1 MALARHL
8 LKQLGLPRQAP
19 AVAVSTAGC
28 MADTVTVNGR
38 QQPLLWDT
46 EGGLASM
53 ARKLLGRA

>member
-1 MALARHL
+1 
-8 LKQLGLPRQAP
+8 
-19 AVAVSTAGC
+19 